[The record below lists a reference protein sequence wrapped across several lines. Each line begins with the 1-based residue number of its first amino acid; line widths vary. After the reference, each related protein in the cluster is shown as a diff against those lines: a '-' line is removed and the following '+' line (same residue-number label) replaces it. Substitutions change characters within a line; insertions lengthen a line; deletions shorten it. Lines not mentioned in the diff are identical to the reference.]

1 MGDEVIMVSIMAPI
15 LAGTCSTTQ
24 LGLPMGSQYSSNID
38 PIGFVIIP
46 TMLMPW
52 SSCLSLRE
60 RYTLLGL
67 NNSNFAPA
75 DEVNAA
81 LGGVRL
87 ILMVRDVISL
97 QANVALIPNFGA
109 DY

>member
-1 MGDEVIMVSIMAPI
+1 MLVF
-15 LAGTCSTTQ
+15 AGA
-24 LGLPMGSQYSSNID
+24 
-38 PIGFVIIP
+38 
-46 TMLMPW
+46 
-52 SSCLSLRE
+52 
-60 RYTLLGL
+60 LLGL